1 MARMF
6 GVVLANLLFG
16 RKQDVEEMVMERIVL
31 RKRAMNESTLSATLS
46 RASERIVVVCEM
58 DKRETM
64 TMPLLFDDV
73 SRIAASLLHH
83 DEVMSSEGALSF
95 SIQYMYCITV
105 SHIFSE
111 HSENLLLPSM
121 SAALTVSEAEKRSFL
136 QYITYI
142 CCLL

>member
-31 RKRAMNESTLSATLS
+31 RKRAVNESTLSATLS

-95 SIQYMYCITV
+95 SIEHHAL